1 MNTAINSK
9 KPEINFICPAMNEG
23 LGIVGFLQALD
34 KQLSPLAKQYTF
46 TVIVIDDGSTDN
58 TAQQVQSYSPDCF
71 ALILCQLTRN
81 FGKEAA
87 IQAGLMHY
95 PAAASIILDTD
106 LQHPL
111 HLIPEMLQHWQ
122 AGVLVVEAVKV
133 SRGKEPFWYAWASKV
148 FYKAMQVTGGLA
160 LEGQSDYKLL
170 DAKVVQALLDLPE
183 RIRFFRGLVQWSGFK
198 SEVLPFEVAARHAGE
213 SSWGWLHLLRYSIR
227 NLTAFTSLPLYI
239 ITLVG
244 TLMLLFSGLLGV
256 HTLYQ
261 WAMGFAVTGFT
272 TVILLLLFIGSMLL
286 VSLGIIGLYV
296 ARIYEETKARPLYLV
311 ANEWH
316 SKPAVNKTKAG

>member
-1 MNTAINSK
+1 MWLLFFA
-9 KPEINFICPAMNEG
+9 
-23 LGIVGFLQALD
+23 GFLLALD
-34 KQLSPLAKQYTF
+34 KQLASLVDAYTF
-46 TVIVIDDGSTDN
+46 RVIVIDDGSTDN
-58 TAQQVQSYSPDCF
+58 TAQEVQAYQPEYF
-71 ALILCQLTRN
+71 ALTLCQLTRN

-95 PAAASIILDTD
+95 PAAACIVLDTD

-111 HLIPEMLQHWQ
+111 NLIPQMLAHWQ
-122 AGVLVVEAVKV
+122 EGVLLVEAVKS
-133 SRGKEPFWYAWASKV
+133 SRGKEPFWYAWASKL
-148 FYKAMQVTGGLA
+148 FYKCMQATGGLA
-160 LEGQSDYKLL
+160 LQGQSDYKLL
-170 DAKVVQALLDLPE
+170 DAKVVQALLALPE
-183 RIRFFRGLVQWSGFK
+183 RIRFFRGLVQWSGFN
-198 SEVLPFEVAARHAGE
+198 SLVLPFEVPQRHAGE
-213 SSWGWLHLLRYSIR
+213 SSWGWLRLLGYSIR

-244 TLMLLFSGLLGV
+244 TLMLLLCGLLGV

-261 WAMGFAVTGFT
+261 WAMGSAVTGFT

-316 SKPAVNKTKAG
+316 STQVASPAKNTNNLKADS

>member
-1 MNTAINSK
+1 MNKPCINL
-9 KPEINFICPAMNEG
+9 ICPAMNEG

-34 KQLSPLAKQYTF
+34 KQLAVLVEDYAF
-46 TVIVIDDGSTDN
+46 TVVIIDDGSTDN
-58 TAQQVQSYSPDCF
+58 TAQQVQSYLPANF
-71 ALILCQLTRN
+71 ALTLCQLTRN

-87 IQAGLMHY
+87 IQAGLMRY
-95 PAAASIILDTD
+95 SAAASIILDTD

-122 AGVLVVEAVKV
+122 AGVLVVEAVKI

-148 FYKAMQVTGGLA
+148 FYKTMQATGGLA
-160 LEGQSDYKLL
+160 LQGQSDYKLL
-170 DAKVVQALLDLPE
+170 DAKVVEALLALPE
-183 RIRFFRGLVQWSGFK
+183 RIRFFRGLVQWAGFK
-198 SEVLPFEVAARHAGE
+198 SEVLPFEVQQRHAGE

-244 TLMLLFSGLLGV
+244 MLMLLFSGILGV

-261 WAMGFAVTGFT
+261 WATGTAVTGFT

-311 ANEWH
+311 AKEWH
-316 SKPAVNKTKAG
+316 SQE

>member
-1 MNTAINSK
+1 MNKPRINL
-9 KPEINFICPAMNEG
+9 ICPAMNEG

-34 KQLSPLAKQYTF
+34 NQLAVLVEDYAF
-46 TVIVIDDGSTDN
+46 TVVIIDDGSTDN
-58 TAQQVQSYSPDCF
+58 TAQQVQSYLPANF
-71 ALILCQLTRN
+71 ALTLCQLTRN

-87 IQAGLMHY
+87 IQAGLMRY
-95 PAAASIILDTD
+95 SAAASIILDTD

-111 HLIPEMLQHWQ
+111 NLIPEMLQHWQ

-133 SRGKEPFWYAWASKV
+133 SRGKEPFWYAFASKL
-148 FYKAMQVTGGLA
+148 FYKAMQATGGLA
-160 LEGQSDYKLL
+160 LQGQSDYKLL
-170 DAKVVQALLDLPE
+170 DAKVVEALLDLPE
-183 RIRFFRGLVQWSGFK
+183 RIRFFRGLVQWAGFK
-198 SEVLPFEVAARHAGE
+198 SEVLPFEVQQRHAGE

-227 NLTAFTSLPLYI
+227 NLTAFTSLPLYV

-244 TLMLLFSGLLGV
+244 TLMLLFSGILGV

-261 WAMGFAVTGFT
+261 WATGTAVTGFT

-311 ANEWH
+311 AKEWH
-316 SKPAVNKTKAG
+316 SKEKGSESI

>member
-1 MNTAINSK
+1 MNKPCINL
-9 KPEINFICPAMNEG
+9 ICPAMNEG

-34 KQLSPLAKQYTF
+34 NQLAVLVEDYAF
-46 TVIVIDDGSTDN
+46 TVVIIDDGSTDN
-58 TAQQVQSYSPDCF
+58 TAQQVQSYLPANF
-71 ALILCQLTRN
+71 ALTLCQLTRN

-87 IQAGLMHY
+87 IQAGLMRY
-95 PAAASIILDTD
+95 SAAASIILDTD

-111 HLIPEMLQHWQ
+111 NLIPKMLQHWQ
-122 AGVLVVEAVKV
+122 AGVLVVEAVKI

-148 FYKAMQVTGGLA
+148 FYKAMQATGGLA
-160 LEGQSDYKLL
+160 LQGQSDYKLL
-170 DAKVVQALLDLPE
+170 DAKVVEALLALPE
-183 RIRFFRGLVQWSGFK
+183 RIRFFRGLVQWAGFK
-198 SEVLPFEVAARHAGE
+198 SEVLPFEVQQRHAGE

-244 TLMLLFSGLLGV
+244 TLMLLFSGILGV

-261 WAMGFAVTGFT
+261 WATGTAVTGFT

-311 ANEWH
+311 AKEWH
-316 SKPAVNKTKAG
+316 SQE

>member
-1 MNTAINSK
+1 MNKPRINL
-9 KPEINFICPAMNEG
+9 ICPAMNEG

-34 KQLSPLAKQYTF
+34 NQLAVLVEDYAF
-46 TVIVIDDGSTDN
+46 TVVIIDDGSTDN
-58 TAQQVQSYSPDCF
+58 TAQQVQSYLPANF
-71 ALILCQLTRN
+71 ALTLCQLTRN

-87 IQAGLMHY
+87 IQAGLMRY
-95 PAAASIILDTD
+95 SAAASIILDTD

-111 HLIPEMLQHWQ
+111 HLIPKMLQHWQ
-122 AGVLVVEAVKV
+122 AGVLVVEAVKI

-148 FYKAMQVTGGLA
+148 FYKTMQATGGLA
-160 LEGQSDYKLL
+160 LQGQSDYKLL
-170 DAKVVQALLDLPE
+170 DAKVVEALLDLPE
-183 RIRFFRGLVQWSGFK
+183 RIRFFRGLVQWAGFK
-198 SEVLPFEVAARHAGE
+198 SEVLPFEVQQRHAGE
-213 SSWGWLHLLRYSIR
+213 SSWSWLHLLRYSIR

-244 TLMLLFSGLLGV
+244 MLMLLFSGILGV
-256 HTLYQ
+256 HPLYQ
-261 WAMGFAVTGFT
+261 WATGTAVTGFT

-311 ANEWH
+311 AKEWH
-316 SKPAVNKTKAG
+316 SQE

>member
-1 MNTAINSK
+1 MNKAKINL
-9 KPEINFICPAMNEG
+9 ICPAMNEG
-23 LGIVGFLQALD
+23 LGIIAFLQALD
-34 KQLSPLAKQYTF
+34 NQLAVLVEDYAL
-46 TVIVIDDGSTDN
+46 TVIIIDDGSTDN
-58 TAQQVQSYSPDCF
+58 TAQQVQSYLPVNF
-71 ALILCQLTRN
+71 TLTLCQLTRN

-87 IQAGLMHY
+87 IQAGLMRY
-95 PAAASIILDTD
+95 SAAASIILDTD

-111 HLIPEMLQHWQ
+111 NLIPQMLQHWQ

-133 SRGKEPFWYAWASKV
+133 SRGKEPFWYAWASKL
-148 FYKAMQVTGGLA
+148 FYKAMQATGGLA
-160 LEGQSDYKLL
+160 LQGQSDYKLL
-170 DAKVVQALLDLPE
+170 DAKVVEALLDLPE
-183 RIRFFRGLVQWSGFK
+183 RIRFFRGLVQWAGFK
-198 SEVLPFEVAARHAGE
+198 SEVLPFEVQQRHAGE
-213 SSWGWLHLLRYSIR
+213 SSWGWLHLLRYSVR

-244 TLMLLFSGLLGV
+244 TLMLFLCGLLGV

-261 WAMGFAVTGFT
+261 WAMGSAVTGFT

-316 SKPAVNKTKAG
+316 SSQVVPPAKNTHQTDS

>member
-1 MNTAINSK
+1 MNKPTINL
-9 KPEINFICPAMNEG
+9 ICPAMNEG

-34 KQLSPLAKQYTF
+34 NQLAVLVEDYAF
-46 TVIVIDDGSTDN
+46 TVVIIDDGSTDN
-58 TAQQVQSYSPDCF
+58 TAQQVQSYLPANF
-71 ALILCQLTRN
+71 ALTLCQLTRN

-87 IQAGLMHY
+87 IQAGLMRY
-95 PAAASIILDTD
+95 SAAASIILDTD

-111 HLIPEMLQHWQ
+111 NLIPKMLQHWQ
-122 AGVLVVEAVKV
+122 AGVLVVEAVKI

-148 FYKAMQVTGGLA
+148 FYKTMQATGGLA
-160 LEGQSDYKLL
+160 LQGQSDYKLL
-170 DAKVVQALLDLPE
+170 DAKVVEALLALPE
-183 RIRFFRGLVQWSGFK
+183 RIRFFRGLVQWAGFK
-198 SEVLPFEVAARHAGE
+198 SEVLPFEVQQRHAGE
-213 SSWGWLHLLRYSIR
+213 SSWSWLHLLRYSIR
-227 NLTAFTSLPLYI
+227 NLTAFTSLPLYV

-244 TLMLLFSGLLGV
+244 TLMLMFSGILGV

-261 WAMGFAVTGFT
+261 WATGTAVTGFT

-311 ANEWH
+311 AKEWH
-316 SKPAVNKTKAG
+316 SKSNIKW